1 MKIIGTGIDVVEI
14 VQIKALLQSPSRH
27 FEASCF
33 TEAELTEVRVG
44 NKLPLVAERFAAKES
59 VLKALGTGW
68 AQGIAWTDVEILRG
82 DSAVPRVLLDGK
94 AAQIAVSLGITD
106 WTLGIT
112 RCKSYAIAS
121 AIAWQCETKIFESS
135 HAFSADLPVG
145 LSS

>member
-14 VQIKALLQSPSRH
+14 VQLKGLLQSPSRH

-33 TEAELTEVRVG
+33 TEAELTEVG

-82 DSAVPRVLLDGK
+82 DSAVHRVLLDGK
-94 AAQIAVSLGITD
+94 AAQIAVLRGITD

-121 AIAWQCETKIFESS
+121 AIAWQCEAKIFKIS

-145 LSS
+145 PSS